1 MFLYIDLHEVLLL
14 FKIEDGRHLV
24 SWDILD
30 FSRTT
35 ACHVTRIDGHAC
47 LEVPECFP
55 VHWLTKIT
63 RTNACQVSRIDRH
76 APLEVLEG
84 FPGHWLTKI
93 SRTTAFQVTRI
104 DRHAPLEVPEG
115 FPGHWLAKI
124 SRTTACHVTEID
136 RHVPLEVP
144 EGFPGHWLTKIS
156 RTSACQVTRLVTNVP
171 LYWSSWS
178 VVISWTVPKI
188 WQPWFLNLIST
199 FLLLSVYRW
208 VDTSAGGLVVPE
220 GIIHQVVR
228 ASTMT
233 WFIRYIYY
241 WNLQFLNNVII
252 YKAMVHLPQV

>member
-1 MFLYIDLHEVLLL
+1 MAALVSDWAKHYILNYEIVLHWSEEVLLL

-104 DRHAPLEVPEG
+104 DRHVPLEVPEG

-124 SRTTACHVTEID
+124 PRTTAC
-136 RHVPLEVP
+136 
-144 EGFPGHWLTKIS
+144 
-156 RTSACQVTRLVTNVP
+156 QVSRLVTNVP

-228 ASTMT
+228 ASAMT

-252 YKAMVHLPQV
+252 YKAKVLLPQV

>member
-1 MFLYIDLHEVLLL
+1 MAALVSDWAKHYILNYEIVLHWSEEVLLL

-35 ACHVTRIDGHAC
+35 ACHVTRIDGY
-47 LEVPECFP
+47 
-55 VHWLTKIT
+55 
-63 RTNACQVSRIDRH
+63 

-144 EGFPGHWLTKIS
+144 AQASLATGWLRS
-156 RTSACQVTRLVTNVP
+156 LELVHARSP
-171 LYWSSWS
+171 
-178 VVISWTVPKI
+178 
-188 WQPWFLNLIST
+188 
-199 FLLLSVYRW
+199 
-208 VDTSAGGLVVPE
+208 D
-220 GIIHQVVR
+220 
-228 ASTMT
+228 
-233 WFIRYIYY
+233 
-241 WNLQFLNNVII
+241 
-252 YKAMVHLPQV
+252 